1 MTNKQEWLKERKTY
15 IGGSDIGAIVGINKY
30 KTALDIYLDKTGE
43 DIHEDSNSAMR
54 WGNLLE
60 DSIAKA
66 YAEDTGQFVYE
77 EKNVIR
83 HEKYPFLAAN
93 IDRWVGDKPYIL
105 VDRWVD
111 NKKYILECKTA
122 GLMMAKE
129 WGEVGTDQVPESY
142 LCQVAWYSAI
152 TGVPKVDI
160 AVLIGGSDFRIYTY
174 MKNQEF
180 EDKLITIGKNFWL
193 NHVQKRIP
201 PEPSNLHDI
210 LSLYPRSN
218 GKELKANT
226 EIVSSLMELKAMNEE
241 KTVLERSIDN
251 LKKNIQEYIR
261 DYDILVDEN
270 GNVLATWKN
279 TSPRA
284 CLDLKRFKN
293 ECQDIYL
300 KYVNYSKQSRVFLIK

>member
-1 MTNKQEWLKERKTY
+1 MINRTEWLKERKSY
-15 IGGSDIGAIVGINKY
+15 IGGSDIGAIVGVNKY

-43 DIHEDSNSAMR
+43 DIQEDTNSAMR

-60 DSIAKA
+60 DAIAKA
-66 YAEDTGQFVYE
+66 YAEDTGQFVS
-77 EKNVIR
+77 KCRNVTR

-93 IDRWVGDKPYIL
+93 IDRWVGG
-105 VDRWVD
+105 REH
-111 NKKYILECKTA
+111 ILECKTA
-122 GLMMAKE
+122 GFMKAKE
-129 WGEVGTDQVPESY
+129 WGEEGTDQIPEGY

-160 AVLIGGSDFRIYTY
+160 AVLIGGQDFRIYTY
-174 MKNQEF
+174 MKNKEF

-201 PEPSNLHDI
+201 PQPCNLHDI
-210 LSLYPRSN
+210 SSLYPRGN
-218 GKELKANT
+218 GKEIKANT
-226 EIVSSLMELKAMNEE
+226 EIVSSLMELKAMSEE
-241 KTVLERSIDN
+241 KTVLERAMDN

-270 GNVLATWKN
+270 GVVLATWKN

-284 CLDLKRFKN
+284 CLDLKRFKE

-300 KYVNYSKQSRVFLIK
+300 KYVNYSKQSRVFLVK